1 MYHSGNSEL
10 EQLEDRHYRFNQKL
24 SELEWDYADMRMD
37 VRQHTEN
44 LVDWLSALHFQAP
57 SAEAQSGLERLFAL
71 QEEFEAELKRYEER
85 LEEEREREQQEYYK
99 QRQQLEQG
107 DWNIPLVEIRG
118 MFLFAQKLLKM
129 CS

>member
-1 MYHSGNSEL
+1 MGLCGYAYGCSPTYRKFSGLAEC
-10 EQLEDRHYRFNQKL
+10 
-24 SELEWDYADMRMD
+24 
-37 VRQHTEN
+37 
-44 LVDWLSALHFQAP
+44 LHFQAP

-107 DWNIPLVEIRG
+107 D
-118 MFLFAQKLLKM
+118 
-129 CS
+129 

>member
-1 MYHSGNSEL
+1 MGLCGYAYGCPPTYRKFSGLAES
-10 EQLEDRHYRFNQKL
+10 
-24 SELEWDYADMRMD
+24 
-37 VRQHTEN
+37 
-44 LVDWLSALHFQAP
+44 LHFQAP

-107 DWNIPLVEIRG
+107 D
-118 MFLFAQKLLKM
+118 
-129 CS
+129 

>member
-1 MYHSGNSEL
+1 MGLCGYAYGCPPTYRKFSGL
-10 EQLEDRHYRFNQKL
+10 AKC
-24 SELEWDYADMRMD
+24 
-37 VRQHTEN
+37 
-44 LVDWLSALHFQAP
+44 SAFQAP

-107 DWNIPLVEIRG
+107 D
-118 MFLFAQKLLKM
+118 
-129 CS
+129 

>member
-44 LVDWLSALHFQAP
+44 LVDWL
-57 SAEAQSGLERLFAL
+57 ERLFAL

-107 DWNIPLVEIRG
+107 D
-118 MFLFAQKLLKM
+118 
-129 CS
+129 

>member
-1 MYHSGNSEL
+1 MGLCGYAYGCPPT
-10 EQLEDRHYRFNQKL
+10 YRKI
-24 SELEWDYADMRMD
+24 
-37 VRQHTEN
+37 

-107 DWNIPLVEIRG
+107 D
-118 MFLFAQKLLKM
+118 
-129 CS
+129 

>member
-44 LVDWLSALHFQAP
+44 LVDCP

-107 DWNIPLVEIRG
+107 D
-118 MFLFAQKLLKM
+118 
-129 CS
+129 

>member
-37 VRQHTEN
+37 VRQHN
-44 LVDWLSALHFQAP
+44 RKFSGLAKCPAFQAP

-71 QEEFEAELKRYEER
+71 QEEFEAELKA
-85 LEEEREREQQEYYK
+85 L
-99 QRQQLEQG
+99 
-107 DWNIPLVEIRG
+107 
-118 MFLFAQKLLKM
+118 
-129 CS
+129 